1 MTTKHKGH
9 WLGSPFNELPKRVQD
24 TCTQYFDVTEHGN
37 DVSILSE
44 PNIFYAL
51 FFHQKDG
58 NKELLITTLKICNNI
73 NKNLILIHDGTLKSE
88 FDDNDFLIGL
98 LDVTNDDTAVVL
110 HSLFEKLKSRVCNQ
124 NNNETAREFP
134 SPSVTSISKEM
145 QDILRY
151 IEINLT
157 KEIREEDIAEY
168 CHYSVS
174 YFSKLFHKVIGIS
187 FRDYICNKRI
197 AMAKRLL
204 VDERNAKIAFIA
216 YQCGYHDVSYFSRI
230 FKKKTGISPGVFRQI
245 HS

>member
-1 MTTKHKGH
+1 MVMIRSSFGMKPEKI
-9 WLGSPFNELPKRVQD
+9 LRVVVLPEPVPPEIRILSSPFTAASTMDISVDDP
-24 TCTQYFDVTEHGN
+24 
-37 DVSILSE
+37 SI
-44 PNIFYAL
+44 
-51 FFHQKDG
+51 
-58 NKELLITTLKICNNI
+58 T
-73 NKNLILIHDGTLKSE
+73 
-88 FDDNDFLIGL
+88 LIGL
-98 LDVTNDDTAVVL
+98 CQKL
-110 HSLFEKLKSRVCNQ
+110 HMSFDKHIFSPKLQ
-124 NNNETAREFP
+124 E
-134 SPSVTSISKEM
+134 SPISSASMSKEM
-145 QDILRY
+145 LDILRY
-151 IEINLT
+151 IELNIT
-157 KEIREEDIAEY
+157 KEIREEDIAAY

>member
-1 MTTKHKGH
+1 MAGKLEGH
-9 WLGSPFNELPKRVQD
+9 WLGSPVNFLPKRVQD
-24 TCTQYFDVTEHGN
+24 VCRHHFELVEHGS

-44 PNIFYAL
+44 PNIHYAL
-51 FFHQKDG
+51 FFYQKPRCQ
-58 NKELLITTLKICNNI
+58 ELLMTAIKMCS
-73 NKNLILIHDGTLKSE
+73 NLHKYLIIIHDGSYE
-88 FDDNDFLIGL
+88 NSIGHHESIFGIMDISVDDPSITLIGL
-98 LDVTNDDTAVVL
+98 CQKL
-110 HSLFEKLKSRVCNQ
+110 HMSFDKHIFSPKLQESPISSASMS
-124 NNNETAREFP
+124 NE
-134 SPSVTSISKEM
+134 M
-145 QDILRY
+145 LDILRY
-151 IEINLT
+151 IELNIT
-157 KEIREEDIAEY
+157 KEIREEDIAAY

>member
-1 MTTKHKGH
+1 M
-9 WLGSPFNELPKRVQD
+9 L
-24 TCTQYFDVTEHGN
+24 
-37 DVSILSE
+37 
-44 PNIFYAL
+44 
-51 FFHQKDG
+51 
-58 NKELLITTLKICNNI
+58 
-73 NKNLILIHDGTLKSE
+73 
-88 FDDNDFLIGL
+88 
-98 LDVTNDDTAVVL
+98 
-110 HSLFEKLKSRVCNQ
+110 
-124 NNNETAREFP
+124 
-134 SPSVTSISKEM
+134 
-145 QDILRY
+145 DILRY
-151 IEINLT
+151 IELNIT
-157 KEIREEDIAEY
+157 KEIREEDIAAY